1 MASLLSFAAW
11 QMSQQKEKEE
21 DEEKEEY
28 EEEKRQLRATA
39 RAVGKIFEHV

>member
-21 DEEKEEY
+21 YEED

>member
-1 MASLLSFAAW
+1 MAFLLSFAAW

-21 DEEKEEY
+21 D

>member
-21 DEEKEEY
+21 YEED

-39 RAVGKIFEHV
+39 RAVGKIFEHVY